1 MLDMVITN
9 VLYEKVVGNE
19 YEEDGVP
26 FVELKD
32 RGGGGVLVAYF
43 VEGWDGVVLRG
54 ILYLGAIRYFCVFV
68 RREMGFIGRYM
79 MVMVKYSL
87 YVSINVEAK

>member
-43 VEGWDGVVLRG
+43 VEALFEELVGKHVIPR
-54 ILYLGAIRYFCVFV
+54 
-68 RREMGFIGRYM
+68 
-79 MVMVKYSL
+79 
-87 YVSINVEAK
+87 

>member
-1 MLDMVITN
+1 MVITN

-19 YEEDGVP
+19 YAEDGVP

-43 VEGWDGVVLRG
+43 VEALFEELVGKHVIPR
-54 ILYLGAIRYFCVFV
+54 
-68 RREMGFIGRYM
+68 
-79 MVMVKYSL
+79 
-87 YVSINVEAK
+87 